1 MNAKLRKSA
10 KKGFEKDYF
19 KLTNNA
25 GFGKTWKMWKNIEIS
40 NLQQPKHEGIILCQ
54 NQVIIQQNI
63 FWKIYQ
69 PTRKLKQNEH
79 P

>member
-25 GFGKTWKMWKNIEIS
+25 GSGKTWKMWKNIEIS
-40 NLQQPKHEGIILCQ
+40 NL
-54 NQVIIQQNI
+54 
-63 FWKIYQ
+63 
-69 PTRKLKQNEH
+69 
-79 P
+79 